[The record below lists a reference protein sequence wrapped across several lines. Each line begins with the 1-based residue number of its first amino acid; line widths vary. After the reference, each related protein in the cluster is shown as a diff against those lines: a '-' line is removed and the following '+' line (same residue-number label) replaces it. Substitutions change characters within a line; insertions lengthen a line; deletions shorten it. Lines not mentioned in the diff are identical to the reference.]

1 MIFLEL
7 TCKNGTKALINL
19 ANITTVTQNP
29 VTQDVFVSFAVN
41 VDEYITLETSIEKFG
56 KQIEA
61 ALWDSKQITKKLTDD

>member
-1 MIFLEL
+1 MIFLEV